1 MGMPF
6 LRPPEHVNDYAVFGK
21 LPHRADFVRVNA
33 AHPTV
38 NELDERLAAGL
49 TALADSADWEQRYD
63 NMPAVVY
70 ACRDRVARNWM
81 IGAWRASRDQAGRRF
96 PLVGGVLREVAAIE
110 ANAPLIP
117 IAYEVFHDDLIV
129 QIDNALDNSVEA
141 LSCQQYLQGYSADF
155 NVHAIDFNLARAVL
169 NQFTDRTPA
178 TALERGSAFAL
189 SNESLSQACLNI
201 AFHAD
206 FLRRFPSNDNQPIV
220 IHLPG
225 EPGQSALAAA
235 AWLDLIDRLSG
246 GPGRIAGM
254 FLTNGSRLYVCL
266 DSVAEKMMPLLLGNV
281 FSDDDALNLAQEQE
295 VWRSHRFYSE
305 TAYALS
311 RLLANP
317 AASVAELLKFASHVG
332 GQLAV
337 SRQ

>member
-6 LRPPEHVNDYAVFGK
+6 LRPLEQVSDYAIFGK
-21 LPHRADFVRVNA
+21 LPQRADFVRVNA
-33 AHPTV
+33 THPTV

-49 TALADSADWEQRYD
+49 ATLADFADWEHRYD
-63 NMPAVVY
+63 TMPAVVY
-70 ACRDRVARNWM
+70 ACRDRAALNWM

-96 PLVGGVLREVAAIE
+96 PLVGGVLRGAEDIDAH
-110 ANAPLIP
+110 APLIP
-117 IAYEVFHDDLIV
+117 IAYEVFHDDLVV
-129 QIDNALDNSVEA
+129 QINNALDNSVEA
-141 LSCQQYLQGYSADF
+141 LSCQQYLQGYAADF
-155 NVHAIDFNLARAVL
+155 NIHAIDFDLARAVL
-169 NQFTDRTPA
+169 TRFAGMTPA
-178 TALERGSAFAL
+178 VALERGSAQTL

-206 FLRRFPSNDNQPIV
+206 YLRRYPSDDIQPIV

-235 AWLDLIDRLSG
+235 AWLDLIERLSG
-246 GPGRIAGM
+246 GSGRIAGI
-254 FLTNGSRLYVCL
+254 FLTSGSRLYVCL
-266 DSVAEKMMPLLLGNV
+266 DTVAEKMMPLLLGNV
-281 FSDDDALNLAQEQE
+281 FSDDDALNLADEQE
-295 VWRSHRFYSE
+295 VWRSHPFYSE

-317 AASVAELLKFASHVG
+317 AASVAELMKFASHVG
-332 GQLAV
+332 GRLAV

>member
-6 LRPPEHVNDYAVFGK
+6 LRPPEQVSDFAVFGK

-33 AHPTV
+33 THPTV

-49 TALADSADWEQRYD
+49 ASLADNADWEQRYD

-70 ACRDRVARNWM
+70 ACRDRTARNWM

-96 PLVGGVLREVAAIE
+96 PLVGGVLRGVDEIE

-117 IAYEVFHDDLIV
+117 IAYEVFHDDLVV

-155 NVHAIDFNLARAVL
+155 NIHAIDFNLARAVL
-169 NQFTDRTPA
+169 NQFADRTQA
-178 TALERGSAFAL
+178 TSLERGSESFL

-206 FLRRFPSNDNQPIV
+206 FLRRFPSENNQPIV

-225 EPGQSALAAA
+225 EPGQSALAAG
-235 AWLDLIDRLSG
+235 AWLDLIERLSG
-246 GPGRIAGM
+246 GPGRIAGI
-254 FLTNGSRLYVCL
+254 FLTSGSRLYVCL

-332 GQLAV
+332 GRLAV

>member
-6 LRPPEHVNDYAVFGK
+6 LRPPEQVSDYAVFGK

-33 AHPTV
+33 AHPAV

-49 TALADSADWEQRYD
+49 VALADSADWEQCYD
-63 NMPAVVY
+63 NMPPVVY
-70 ACRDRVARNWM
+70 ACRDRTVRHWM

-96 PLVGGVLREVAAIE
+96 PLVGGVLRGAEEIE
-110 ANAPLIP
+110 ANVPLIP
-117 IAYEVFHDDLIV
+117 IAYEVFHDDLV
-129 QIDNALDNSVEA
+129 TQIDNALDNSVEA

-169 NQFTDRTPA
+169 NQFADRTQA
-178 TALERGSAFAL
+178 TALERGSESFL

-206 FLRRFPSNDNQPIV
+206 FLRRFPSDDNQPIV

-235 AWLDLIDRLSG
+235 AWLDLVERLSG
-246 GPGRIAGM
+246 GPGRVAGI
-254 FLTNGSRLYVCL
+254 FLTSGSRLYVCL

-281 FSDDDALNLAQEQE
+281 FSDDDALNLVEEQE

-317 AASVAELLKFASHVG
+317 AASVSELLKFASHVG
-332 GQLAV
+332 GRLAV
-337 SRQ
+337 SHQ

>member
-6 LRPPEHVNDYAVFGK
+6 LRPPEQVSDYAVFGK

-33 AHPTV
+33 THPAV

-49 TALADSADWEQRYD
+49 AKLADCADWEQNYD
-63 NMPAVVY
+63 SMPPVVY
-70 ACRDRVARNWM
+70 ACRDRSAQHWM
-81 IGAWRASRDQAGRRF
+81 IGAWRASRDQSGRRY
-96 PLVGGVLREVAAIE
+96 PLVGGVLRGVGEIE
-110 ANAPLIP
+110 ANTPLIP
-117 IAYEVFHDDLIV
+117 IAYEVFHDDLV
-129 QIDNALDNSVEA
+129 AQIDNALDNSVEA

-169 NQFTDRTPA
+169 NRFADMTPA
-178 TALERGSAFAL
+178 TALERGSALTL

-206 FLRRFPSNDNQPIV
+206 YLRRFPSNDNQPIV
-220 IHLPG
+220 VHLPG
-225 EPGQSALAAA
+225 EPGQSALSAAS
-235 AWLDLIDRLSG
+235 WLDLIDRLSG
-246 GPGRIAGM
+246 GGRLAGV
-254 FLTNGSRLYVCL
+254 FLTSGSRLYVCL

-281 FSDDDALNLAQEQE
+281 FSDDDALNLSREQE
-295 VWRSHRFYSE
+295 VWRSHPFYSE

-332 GQLAV
+332 GRLAV
-337 SRQ
+337 SRL